1 MSDKG
6 PPSTKHVA
14 LGVGCIVLFA
24 LPFAVAGLA
33 ISGWAVFD
41 LWSWSDAQQWIQT
54 PARLISAKLEVKPD
68 DDGNVTYKATAHYR
82 YEFGG
87 RDYESRRVAI
97 ATGSDNVGS
106 YQQDRG
112 RELERLLRAGR
123 PTVCYVNPDD
133 PSQALL
139 FRDFRPGYFA
149 LKLIAGLLFGS
160 VGLGLL
166 VAGWIGLRKLRREAA
181 LAAAHPAEPWRWR
194 DDWSAGRL
202 QSDTRTKAW
211 GAAGVALFWNAIS
224 LPTFIGAM
232 LQDDVHWG
240 AKLLIALFP
249 LVGAGLAYWAILVWL
264 QYRRWGVS
272 EFEMAASSGVLGGP
286 LAGIIHAPGGIE
298 PPEGFTLTLACVRR
312 VNSGDNT
319 RCQTLWEQ
327 ERNIQRNLV
336 VDDGRT
342 LIPVQFVIPYDL
354 PPSAE
359 KVEWK
364 LSVHAAVPG
373 ADYHAEFQPP
383 VFHTAASSPNPVAD
397 AAVSASIYAPPPDFP
412 RFVVQLGA
420 ELVEDS
426 PDCRTIYFP
435 PFRNRLLGVT
445 MIAVTVLVTAIAV
458 GLFFSPTPRMF
469 VWSSTGFAT
478 LMFLLTVNA
487 VLERTQ
493 LTFGQRGLVVENSVL
508 RTTRTEL
515 PLEHVTAIDVV
526 PTNTSVGGTNY
537 HRVIARELG
546 KHDGSTITLAN
557 EIARRQHA
565 ERLAEEIRVALGL
578 SSQRKDAENVPTLE
592 DELPEELR

>member
-6 PPSTKHVA
+6 PPSTKHAA
-14 LGVGCIVLFA
+14 LGAGCLVLFA

-41 LWSWSDAQQWIQT
+41 LWSWSDAQDWVET
-54 PARLISAKLEVKPD
+54 PTRLIAAELETMPGEEGD
-68 DDGNVTYKATAHYR
+68 ATYRATAHYR
-82 YEFGG
+82 YQYGG

-149 LKLIAGLLFGS
+149 LKLIAGLLFGG
-160 VGLGLL
+160 VGFGLL
-166 VAGWIGLRKLRREAA
+166 VAGWVGRRKLQREAA
-181 LAAAHPAEPWRWR
+181 LAAAHPDEPWRWR
-194 DDWSAGRL
+194 DDWMAGRL
-202 QSDTRTKAW
+202 RCDSRTKAW
-211 GAAGVALFWNAIS
+211 TVTGVALFWNGIS
-224 LPTFIGAM
+224 WPAFIGAM

-240 AKLLIALFP
+240 ARLVISLFP
-249 LVGAGLAYWAILVWL
+249 LIGAGLACGAIYTWL
-264 QYRRWGVS
+264 QWRRWGVS
-272 EFEMAASSGVLGGP
+272 EFEMAAVPGVLGGP

-298 PPEGFTLTLACVRR
+298 PPEGFTLKLACVRQIK
-312 VNSGDNT
+312 NGDNT
-319 RCQTLWEQ
+319 RDQTLWEQ
-327 ERNIQRNLV
+327 ERIIQRNLG
-336 VDDGRT
+336 VDNGRT

-359 KVEWK
+359 KVKWK
-364 LSVHAAVPG
+364 LSAHAAVPG
-373 ADYHAEFQPP
+373 TDYHAEFQPP
-383 VFHTAASSPNPVAD
+383 VFHTAASSPKPVAD
-397 AAVSASIYAPPPDFP
+397 AADSTAIYAPPPDFP
-412 RFVVQLGA
+412 RFVAQLGA
-420 ELVEDS
+420 ELEEDF
-426 PDCRTIYFP
+426 PDRRTIYFP
-435 PFRNRLLGVT
+435 PFRNRSLAVT
-445 MIAVTVLVTAIAV
+445 MIAITVVITAIAS
-458 GLFFSPTPRMF
+458 GLFFSPAPRLF
-469 VWSSTGFAT
+469 VWSSGGFSA
-478 LMFLLTVNA
+478 LMFLLTVNS
-487 VLERTQ
+487 VLERTR
-493 LTFGQRGLVVENSVL
+493 LTFGQRGLTVENSVL
-508 RTTRTEL
+508 RTKRTEL
-515 PLEHVTAIDVV
+515 PPEHVTAIDVV
-526 PTNTSVGGTNY
+526 PTGTSVGSTSY
-537 HRVIARELG
+537 QKVIARELG